1 MVYKL
6 NVSSTSPSGATA
18 ARPNLQKGSRGLSA
32 LEFLVGAA
40 IVIAHNVYH
49 LVPNEV
55 PILFVIGW
63 MSIRLRDGG
72 WKAIGLRRPA
82 SWMWTVGIALA
93 AAIVRLSLGEL
104 VIVPLASRIWPN
116 PVGSAIIQESGRSLS
131 AALLALG
138 LVWTFAAFGEEM
150 GYRGYLLTRA
160 ADLGGRSLVAYWA
173 ALIPVSVLFGYGH
186 FYKGYAGVVDS
197 GSAGLVLGGA
207 YLLSRRNFWV
217 PILAHGFIDSIAIVF
232 TYMGWSS

>member
-1 MVYKL
+1 M
-6 NVSSTSPSGATA
+6 STLASPAAAPA
-18 ARPNLQKGSRGLSA
+18 ARKVSRGLSA
-32 LEFLVGAA
+32 IEFLVGAA

-55 PILFVIGW
+55 PILFVVGW

-72 WKAIGLRRPA
+72 WKAIGLKRPA

-93 AAIVRLSLGEL
+93 AAIVRLLLGEL
-104 VIVPLASRIWPN
+104 VIVPLASHLWPE
-116 PVGSAIIQESGRSLS
+116 PVGPAIIEQSSRGLS
-131 AALLALG
+131 QALLALG
-138 LVWTFAAFGEEM
+138 LVWTFAVFGEEM

-160 ADLGGRSLVAYWA
+160 ADLGGRSSVAYWA

-197 GSAGLVLGGA
+197 AFAGLVLGGA

-217 PILAHGFIDSIAIVF
+217 PILAHGFIDSIAIAF
-232 TYMGWSS
+232 TYLGWSS